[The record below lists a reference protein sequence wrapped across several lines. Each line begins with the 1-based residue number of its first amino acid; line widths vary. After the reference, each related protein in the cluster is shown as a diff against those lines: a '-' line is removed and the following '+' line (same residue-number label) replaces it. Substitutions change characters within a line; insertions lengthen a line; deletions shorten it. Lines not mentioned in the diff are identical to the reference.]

1 MKIIAVL
8 LGTLIFLAGCAA
20 VIFALPRPQDPR
32 DRPYRIEAAKFEGS
46 AGVTLVGELTLP
58 RSDGPFK
65 AVILISGSGPMD
77 RNEAMFGHRPFLVLS
92 DHLTRAGFAVLRYDD
107 RGVGDSTGDFESA
120 SMNDFADDAA
130 GAFHWLAANPDIDNT
145 AIGFIGDSE
154 GGYVAPAAALKVP
167 AAFMVFLAGPAK
179 RLLPDIMATQ
189 AADILREQGA
199 SEATIMTARKQYE
212 EATKILAGPGTDA
225 EIRAKLD
232 EYLANEGQTERQ
244 RASVLDFLAN
254 PWGIGY
260 ATYDPV
266 PALRAF
272 NGPVLA
278 LFGTTDLQVSAT
290 ENAPVMLENLINS
303 RSEVILF
310 EGLNHFFQPS
320 ESGSISEY
328 MWIDTTIDPEVL
340 NRISDWMKNL
350 YDASS
355 GNR

>member
-1 MKIIAVL
+1 MKLIMVL
-8 LGTLIFLAGCAA
+8 LGTLISLTGCAA
-20 VIFALPRPQDPR
+20 LFIAWPRPQDPR
-32 DRPYRIEAAKFEGS
+32 DRPYRIEAAKFEGG
-46 AGVTLVGELTLP
+46 AGVTLAGELTLP

-77 RNEAMFGHRPFLVLS
+77 RNEAVFGHRPFLVLS

-120 SMNDFADDAA
+120 TMNDFADDAA
-130 GAFHWLAANPDIDNT
+130 GAFRWLATHSDIKST
-145 AIGFIGDSE
+145 EIGFIGDSE
-154 GGYVAPAAALKVP
+154 GGYVAPAAALQVP

-189 AADILREQGA
+189 TAGILRQQGA
-199 SEATIMTARKQYE
+199 SDATIITARKQYE
-212 EATKILAGPGTDA
+212 EATIILSGPGTVA
-225 EIRAKLD
+225 EIRSKLD
-232 EYLANEGQTERQ
+232 VYLASEGQTERE
-244 RASVLDFLAN
+244 RSNVLEFLVN

-260 ATYDPV
+260 ATYDPI

-272 NGPVLA
+272 KGPVLA
-278 LFGTTDLQVSAT
+278 LYGSSDLQVSAT

-303 RSEVILF
+303 RSEIIVF

-340 NRISDWMKNL
+340 NRISDWMQNL